1 MNLKRIAEETI
12 EAVESGSIQLGG
24 TIYDLKVAVN
34 EMTSSTEFWSPDS
47 KRLASWAATRVV
59 RPDIRRNVDIS
70 FQEISS
76 LEGSRF
82 LAAQLSAQY
91 SATTASSYFS
101 SSTATPAATPKIGL
115 LNFASATK
123 PGGGFLNGASAQEES
138 IARSST
144 LYYSLTT
151 RNADEFYK
159 LHKRMKHNGKWNGLD
174 KGKKQD
180 PSDAR
185 KQMEGHNRDAG
196 FYTHAMIYSPSVL
209 LFRDDTGSWLK
220 PLPVDVLTSAA
231 VNAGDIRTKHHI
243 KNATKSEKRALE
255 ARIEKEMK
263 ERMARILHLFALKG
277 VRNLVLGS
285 FGTGVFKNKVEVV
298 ARLWKELL
306 IETGA
311 QFEKSFDKVVFAV
324 LGKET
329 YETFEEVLQ
338 LDL

>member
-1 MNLKRIAEETI
+1 MNLKRIAAETI
-12 EAVESGSIQLGG
+12 EAIESGSFRLGG

-34 EMTSSTEFWSPDS
+34 EMRSSTEFWSPGS

-59 RPDIRRNVDIS
+59 RPHIQRNVDIS
-70 FQEISS
+70 LQEISS

-82 LAAQLSAQY
+82 LAAQISSQY
-91 SATTASSYFS
+91 SATTASPYF
-101 SSTATPAATPKIGL
+101 SSTATPAVTAKIGL

-159 LHKRMKHNGKWNGLD
+159 LHKRMKHNGKWSGL
-174 KGKKQD
+174 
-180 PSDAR
+180 
-185 KQMEGHNRDAG
+185 GHTRDAG
-196 FYTHAMIYSPSVL
+196 FYTHAMVYSPSVL
-209 LFRDDTGSWLK
+209 LFRDDTGSWLR
-220 PLPVDVLTSAA
+220 PLPVDILTSAA

-243 KNATKSEKRALE
+243 KNATNPEKRALE

-263 ERMARILHLFALKG
+263 ERMARILHIFALKG

-285 FGTGVFKNKVEVV
+285 FGTGVFKNNVEVV

-311 QFEKSFDKVVFAV
+311 PFEKSFDRVVFAV

-338 LDL
+338 LDS